1 MAVKIVT
8 DSACDLPPE
17 VAADLG
23 VTIVPIRVNLGRN
36 SFRDGIDLRPG
47 EAAQKIA
54 AAGALPTTSQ
64 PPPYEF
70 EKVFATF
77 LEQGHEVLCLTL
89 SSALSGTYHS
99 ALIAAGE
106 FPSGGLQILDS
117 QLVSAGL
124 GLLVTGAARLA
135 AQGCSLAQVVEF
147 VQDKIRKI
155 RMFAILDTV
164 EPIVRGGRL
173 NLFARHAAGREGIKL
188 IFALN
193 GKGGVQILE
202 RVRGRRR
209 SLDRLVELMT
219 AQPLEEAAV
228 VHVECPGEARQVAEQ
243 IAKESGASVQN
254 VWAAGGSVSTYA
266 GRGAIIVAG

>member
-8 DSACDLPPE
+8 DSSCDLPPE
-17 VAADLG
+17 VAAELG
-23 VTIVPIRVNLGRN
+23 LTIVPIRVNLGRN
-36 SFRDGIDLRPG
+36 SFRDGIDLGPG
-47 EAAQKIA
+47 EAAQKII
-54 AAGALPTTSQ
+54 AAGELPTTSQ

-70 EKVFATF
+70 EKVFASL

-99 ALIAAGE
+99 ALIAAGT
-106 FPSGGLQILDS
+106 FPDRLRVLDS

-124 GLLVTGAARLA
+124 GLLAMGAAKFA
-135 AQGCSLAQVVEF
+135 AQGHSLAQVADHARER
-147 VQDKIRKI
+147 IGRT
-155 RMFAILDTV
+155 RMFATLDSI

-188 IFALN
+188 IFSLN
-193 GKGGVQILE
+193 GQGGVQIHE

-209 SLDRLVELMT
+209 SLDRLVELMA
-219 AQPLEEAAV
+219 AQPPQEAAV

-243 IAKESGASVQN
+243 IAGARGGDVLN
-254 VWAAGGSVSTYA
+254 VWAAGGTVGTYA
-266 GRGAIIVAG
+266 GRGAIIVAGQ